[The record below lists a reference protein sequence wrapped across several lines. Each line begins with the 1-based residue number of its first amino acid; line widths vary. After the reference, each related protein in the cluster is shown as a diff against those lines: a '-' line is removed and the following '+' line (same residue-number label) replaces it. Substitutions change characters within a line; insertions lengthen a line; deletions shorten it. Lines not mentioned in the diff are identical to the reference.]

1 MPVISSVCPAIS
13 FYYCCS
19 VGETA
24 ELQRNPVARICFI
37 FSFFPLYR
45 HPYHVLCA
53 LVCSLRLSRVEE
65 ERAAEGAELVDRRQ
79 DVKRLEQDLV
89 DAHQVVE
96 AGKTMLRAF
105 QSGPVAK
112 QFGKL
117 VGRGAAMGAD
127 SAAQAGLEDDLMEGG
142 VEDGGTEEGVPGSEG
157 FSAADR
163 LLGAVSEWSRVGL
176 IEVLSSLHSR
186 GPDTTLLAN

>member
-1 MPVISSVCPAIS
+1 M
-13 FYYCCS
+13 
-19 VGETA
+19 
-24 ELQRNPVARICFI
+24 
-37 FSFFPLYR
+37 
-45 HPYHVLCA
+45 
-53 LVCSLRLSRVEE
+53 LRVPDRLRSVEE
-65 ERAAEGAELVDRRQ
+65 ERVAEAAELSDRRQ

-117 VGRGAAMGAD
+117 IGRRGDVGGGAD
-127 SAAQAGLEDDLMEGG
+127 DVGPLEDDLLEGVEEAGG
-142 VEDGGTEEGVPGSEG
+142 VEGVPGAEG

-163 LLGAVSEWSRVGL
+163 LLGAVSGGGGLRVCPSNVIG
-176 IEVLSSLHSR
+176 ENVSPR
-186 GPDTTLLAN
+186 GWR

>member
-1 MPVISSVCPAIS
+1 MSALLSLIRRPA
-13 FYYCCS
+13 
-19 VGETA
+19 
-24 ELQRNPVARICFI
+24 R
-37 FSFFPLYR
+37 
-45 HPYHVLCA
+45 
-53 LVCSLRLSRVEE
+53 LRDVEQA
-65 ERAAEGAELVDRRQ
+65 RAAEGKELSDRRQ

-117 VGRGAAMGAD
+117 VGRGGGRAPEGGLGPEDNFWEGGGEEEEVPGGAD
-127 SAAQAGLEDDLMEGG
+127 
-142 VEDGGTEEGVPGSEG
+142 EGVPGSEG

-163 LLGAVSEWSRVGL
+163 LLGAVSK
-176 IEVLSSLHSR
+176 SR
-186 GPDTTLLAN
+186 GGGQSVCLGCG

>member
-1 MPVISSVCPAIS
+1 M
-13 FYYCCS
+13 
-19 VGETA
+19 
-24 ELQRNPVARICFI
+24 
-37 FSFFPLYR
+37 
-45 HPYHVLCA
+45 
-53 LVCSLRLSRVEE
+53 EE
-65 ERAAEGAELVDRRQ
+65 ERVAEGAELADRRQ

-117 VGRGAAMGAD
+117 VGRGGASSMGA
-127 SAAQAGLEDDLMEGG
+127 AQGSLEDDYPEGLEDCGA
-142 VEDGGTEEGVPGSEG
+142 EEGATPGSEG

-163 LLGAVSEWSRVGL
+163 LLGAVSRRV
-176 IEVLSSLHSR
+176 R
-186 GPDTTLLAN
+186 

>member
-1 MPVISSVCPAIS
+1 M
-13 FYYCCS
+13 
-19 VGETA
+19 
-24 ELQRNPVARICFI
+24 
-37 FSFFPLYR
+37 
-45 HPYHVLCA
+45 
-53 LVCSLRLSRVEE
+53 EE
-65 ERAAEGAELVDRRQ
+65 ERVTESAELADRRQ

-117 VGRGAAMGAD
+117 VGRGGGAAAKDAGAD
-127 SAAQAGLEDDLMEGG
+127 ALEDDYLGG
-142 VEDGGTEEGVPGSEG
+142 MEDGGGEEGAPGSEG

-163 LLGAVSEWSRVGL
+163 LLGAVSAWTGCWANCSV
-176 IEVLSSLHSR
+176 VFVYSLEIQPVR
-186 GPDTTLLAN
+186 

>member
-1 MPVISSVCPAIS
+1 M
-13 FYYCCS
+13 
-19 VGETA
+19 
-24 ELQRNPVARICFI
+24 
-37 FSFFPLYR
+37 
-45 HPYHVLCA
+45 
-53 LVCSLRLSRVEE
+53 EE
-65 ERAAEGAELVDRRQ
+65 ERVAEGAELADRRQ

-117 VGRGAAMGAD
+117 VGRGRGEATSAGAGAD
-127 SAAQAGLEDDLMEGG
+127 ALEDDYMGG
-142 VEDGGTEEGVPGSEG
+142 VEDGGAEEGAAPGSEG

-163 LLGAVSEWSRVGL
+163 LLGAVSEAERVREQLVYL
-176 IEVLSSLHSR
+176 IS
-186 GPDTTLLAN
+186 